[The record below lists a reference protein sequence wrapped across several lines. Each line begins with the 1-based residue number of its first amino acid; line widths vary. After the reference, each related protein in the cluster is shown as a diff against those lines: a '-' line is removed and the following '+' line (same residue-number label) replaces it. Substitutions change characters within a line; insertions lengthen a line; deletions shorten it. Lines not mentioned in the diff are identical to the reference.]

1 MAIAFYRPADNIPKT
16 PAGTV
21 AVVVSVP
28 ASLLT
33 DAGVDP
39 KKIQALN
46 DAAKQIANAAS
57 RLLNGET
64 DAAIA
69 AKAVADKAAI
79 DAAAAAKKA
88 ALPTG
93 SL

>member
-28 ASLLT
+28 MSVLT
-33 DAGVDP
+33 DPGLDP

-46 DAAKQIANAAS
+46 DAAKQISYAAS
-57 RLLNGET
+57 RLLNRET
-64 DAAIA
+64 DAQIN
-69 AKAVADKAAI
+69 AKATADKAAI
-79 DAAAAAKKA
+79 DALAAAKIA
-88 ALPTG
+88 AAPSG